1 MTDSILEQATLA
13 HRGGDLKRALEL
25 AEEGLAG
32 TAVEVS
38 PKDRYELCV
47 LKSHCL
53 SALGQWQEALD
64 ALESAGKVDELDAAA
79 QARLAMHKGYLMGS
93 LARYAECW
101 SLLGQAEQ
109 KARELRLPTLVAEI
123 LWRRGMMSIFVGDYD
138 SADEC
143 LRSALELASAENNQ
157 QLQGLTLAG
166 LAKNLVYRG
175 EYAAAIP
182 RFEEALETFE
192 KLESPFHCA
201 IIWSELANCYLNV
214 DEPEKALQ
222 FFQKAESVFLESGAT
237 PNYQVCLANIG
248 NVYLYLREFLTAISY
263 YQRALELARQLGD
276 QLSISKWLRNLSQA
290 YSQLGNP
297 ELAKGFESEA
307 KQVNDHLDAGRQR
320 AKQIAASSKSAA
332 NG

>member
-1 MTDSILEQATLA
+1 
-13 HRGGDLKRALEL
+13 
-25 AEEGLAG
+25 
-32 TAVEVS
+32 
-38 PKDRYELCV
+38 
-47 LKSHCL
+47 
-53 SALGQWQEALD
+53 
-64 ALESAGKVDELDAAA
+64 
-79 QARLAMHKGYLMGS
+79 
-93 LARYAECW
+93 
-101 SLLGQAEQ
+101 
-109 KARELRLPTLVAEI
+109 
-123 LWRRGMMSIFVGDYD
+123 MSIFVGDYD

-143 LRSALELASAENNQ
+143 LCSALELASAENNQ

-192 KLESPFHCA
+192 KLESPFYCA

-248 NVYLYLREFLTAISY
+248 NVYLYRREFLIAISY

-297 ELAKGFESEA
+297 ELAKGFENEA
-307 KQVNDHLDAGRQR
+307 KQVNDRLDAERQR
-320 AKQIAASSKSAA
+320 AGQVAASFK
-332 NG
+332 